1 MKSIAIIPAQIAL
14 LLLSLSLVACG
25 NPNADSKSDTTGHAD
40 HADSPAG
47 HTDEVV
53 KGPHGGRLL
62 RDGDFAL
69 EVSIFEN
76 GVPPE
81 FRLYP
86 TQSGKPIALK
96 DVQVTM
102 ALRRINGLPGGVTDQ
117 HRFAP
122 KDDYL
127 LSATEVY
134 EPHSFT
140 VNVAAIYAGKTH
152 EWRYDSP
159 EGEVTIAAD
168 MAQAAALKVAV
179 AGEGVLHQTLS
190 LYGAIQPDPE
200 RLRQVTARFPGPVRS
215 VSVNVGDAVRK
226 GQTLATIESNESL
239 QVYAVTAPI
248 AGTLTARHT
257 NPGEAA
263 GSEALFEIADF
274 SSVRAELNVFPRDRG
289 ALTPGQAV
297 RVRAADGAAKGEGII
312 GFVAPVGSATQALIA
327 RVVLDNSQAQ
337 WTPGQFINAEVTVG
351 SAPAPLVVPLT
362 ALQTFR
368 DWHVV
373 FVNEGERYQVQ
384 PVVLGRRD
392 GERVEIVSGLKPGA
406 AIVVENSYLVKADIE
421 KSGASHDH

>member
-1 MKSIAIIPAQIAL
+1 MKSLAIIPAPVVL
-14 LLLSLSLVACG
+14 LLLSLCLAACG
-25 NPNADSKSDTTGHAD
+25 DAKPGTTGHSD
-40 HADSPAG
+40 HADGAAA
-47 HTDEVV
+47 HTEEIV

-62 RDGDFAL
+62 RDDDFVL
-69 EVSIFEN
+69 EVSLFER

-86 TQSGKPIALK
+86 TQDGKPIALK
-96 DVQVTM
+96 DVQVTI
-102 ALRRINGLPGGVTDQ
+102 ALHSINGLPGGVTDQ
-117 HRFAP
+117 HTFVP

-127 LSATEVY
+127 RSAAEVY

-140 VNVAAIYAGKTH
+140 VNVTAIHAGKTH
-152 EWRYDSP
+152 VWRYDSP

-168 MAQAAALKVAV
+168 MAQAAGLKVAA
-179 AGEGVLHQTLS
+179 AGEGVLHETLA

-200 RLRQVTARFPGPVRS
+200 RMRSVTARFPGPVRS

-239 QVYAVTAPI
+239 QVYAVSAPI

-257 NPGEAA
+257 NPGESA

-274 SSVRAELNVFPRDRG
+274 SSVRAELNVFPRDRA
-289 ALTPGQAV
+289 ALKPGQAV
-297 RVRAADGAAKGEGII
+297 RIKAADGAATGEGSI
-312 GFVAPVGSATQALIA
+312 GFVAPVGTATQALVA
-327 RVVLDNSQAQ
+327 RVVLDNRAAQ

-351 SAPAPLVVPLT
+351 STPAPLVVPLT

-368 DWHVV
+368 DGDVV
-373 FVNEGERYQVQ
+373 FVNEGERYQAQ

-392 GERVEIVSGLKPGA
+392 GERVQIVSGLKPGA

>member
-1 MKSIAIIPAQIAL
+1 MKSISIIPAPIVF
-14 LLLSLSLVACG
+14 LLLSLGLAACDDAKPG
-25 NPNADSKSDTTGHAD
+25 TADHAD
-40 HADSPAG
+40 HADNAAA
-47 HTDEVV
+47 HTEEIV

-69 EVSIFEN
+69 EVSIFER

-86 TQSGKPIALK
+86 TQGGKPIALK

-102 ALRRINGLPGGVTDQ
+102 GLRRISGLPGGVTDQ
-117 HRFAP
+117 HTFVA

-127 LSATEVY
+127 WSAAEVY

-140 VNVAAIYAGKTH
+140 FNVSAIHAGKTH
-152 EWRYDSP
+152 AWQYESP
-159 EGEVTIAAD
+159 EGEVSIAAD
-168 MAQAAALKVAV
+168 MAQAAGLKVAA
-179 AGEGVLHQTLS
+179 AGEGMLHQTLS
-190 LYGAIQPDPE
+190 LYGVIQPDPE
-200 RLRQVTARFPGPVRS
+200 KMRSVTARFPGPVRS

-239 QVYAVTAPI
+239 QVYAVAAPI
-248 AGTLTARHT
+248 AGTVTARRT
-257 NPGEAA
+257 NPGESA

-289 ALTPGQAV
+289 ALKPGQAV
-297 RVRAADGAAKGEGII
+297 RIKAADGAATGEGSI
-312 GFVAPVGSATQALIA
+312 GFVAPVGTAMQALVA
-327 RVVLDNSQAQ
+327 RVVLDNRAAQ

-351 SAPAPLVVPLT
+351 STPAPLVVPLA

-368 DWHVV
+368 DWDVV
-373 FVNEGERYQVQ
+373 FVNEGERYQAQ
-384 PVVLGRRD
+384 PVTLGRRD